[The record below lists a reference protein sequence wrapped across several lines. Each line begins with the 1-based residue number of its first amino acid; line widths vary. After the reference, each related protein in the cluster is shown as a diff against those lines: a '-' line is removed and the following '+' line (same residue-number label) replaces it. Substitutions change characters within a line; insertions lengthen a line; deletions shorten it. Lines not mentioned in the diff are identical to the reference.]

1 MTPTAMRTGSR
12 FGIGILMALLLPAV
26 LVAPAGAHSSKV
38 NFGIDAI
45 GITSATRI
53 TLGRVVV
60 KGMVTCSKTT
70 GGIGVNARVR
80 QVAGRTTTIRG
91 GGNTTIRCV
100 AGTKVPYSIT
110 VTPRSGKF
118 VGGNALV
125 SASAYKE
132 TWSYNEVTD
141 EEHYHWDGASIER
154 DMKLSR

>member
-1 MTPTAMRTGSR
+1 MGLIAIKTSARLTTYVLIA
-12 FGIGILMALLLPAV
+12 LMAAAV
-26 LVAPAGAHSSKV
+26 LVTPAGAHDDKV

-45 GITSATRI
+45 GITSTTRI

-60 KGMVTCSKTT
+60 SGTVTCSKTT

-80 QVAGRTTTIRG
+80 QVLGRTTTIRG

-118 VGGNALV
+118 AGGNALV

-132 TWSYNEVTD
+132 TWSYNEETD
-141 EEHYHWDGASIER
+141 EEHYHWDGASTER
-154 DMKLSR
+154 EMKLGR